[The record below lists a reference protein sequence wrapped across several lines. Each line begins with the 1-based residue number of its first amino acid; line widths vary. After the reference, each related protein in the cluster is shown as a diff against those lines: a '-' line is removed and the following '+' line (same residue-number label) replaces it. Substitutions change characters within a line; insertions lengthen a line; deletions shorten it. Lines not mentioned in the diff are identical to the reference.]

1 MWYPED
7 THAFSSGLCCFA
19 KAWSPEENGMIEYRM
34 MNKIKEE
41 QFSMLE
47 GGTIYN
53 QSPIVLVPSSNKYQ
67 NHTSGIEQ
75 NYYSILC
82 TESNRNQSIKY
93 NFQGYINEPNIVY
106 YIKNQKYMYQAM
118 ELHLCTTRETMNEF
132 PFLSSFLLQHSEDAA
147 TIHGAIVIS
156 HRSLTNAP
164 KLYSCFF
171 LTNQG
176 QLSPDAEQIERL
188 FDVHD
193 SMKEMNQSEPNYV
206 TMNDF
211 IQDIPIISETTLNHT
226 NLTVLFYKT
235 PIVIR
240 FPHLMNPT
248 PTPRLLQDVANSSK
262 GCSCNMQEGFGFG
275 SPSIIEGMDNCKNTT
290 NWMGNES
297 CLECN
302 GGYVLDGNIP
312 AHCKELAGTTH
323 NNNNSYNCENGKAD
337 ITGAARCGECNSGY
351 MLSGIPSRC
360 VPNGI
365 GSNNNNNSYQCENG
379 QADLTGAARCG
390 SCNDGYILSGA
401 PSICVPNGSNIGA
414 VGSGAIR
421 KVTDNLKTGGSKIGG
436 VKSSQAYDVFPNL
449 VQNGNSKNYGQ
460 VASSCDKKAP
470 ANFDRSNIPK
480 TPTTYSGR
488 KISPVAGAKINSDAT
503 CKVFDEAMQ
512 TNLNNVLSKGPSD
525 VENILRGI
533 FDYRQN
539 NDGLNPFIGGSGTNP
554 ETGGTGIDCY
564 HEYVKNFWGNETN
577 FTNYLI
583 QSGVT
588 APPYYNYWNAELG
601 PTTNYGFNPA
611 SIFYNLNGQCYDTT
625 TVAFNIGRAEKYG
638 INALADIKDAVFLD
652 ISSAANTAA
661 SSAQKAMD
669 WLSGQ
674 GTNCSS
680 TKGPTMTIEVPMI
693 DDPEYTYQE
702 CSMIPG
708 DETTVEPVYYTSQ
721 QQFFNMNNSLMG
733 IVFYFIIFLMVY
745 FGTPFMYYFMMCVV
759 LKHGYNYTG
768 TSTFG
773 EYLRKPQSGI
783 FGKSR
788 GLSFIFN
795 ALYWVIVF
803 IIYMVTFIPGTNLKQ
818 LNTLII
824 LMIIFWVI
832 GYIGVKNNP
841 PPDSCMY

>member
-1 MWYPED
+1 
-7 THAFSSGLCCFA
+7 
-19 KAWSPEENGMIEYRM
+19 MIEYRI

-82 TESNRNQSIKY
+82 TEFHRNQFIKY
-93 NFQGYINEPNIVY
+93 NFQGYINEPNIMY

-118 ELHLCTTRETMNEF
+118 ELYLCPTLETMKEF
-132 PFLSSFLLQHSEDAA
+132 PFLSSFLDKTSPDAA
-147 TIHGAIVIS
+147 TIQGAIVIS

-176 QLSPDAEQIERL
+176 QLSPDAAQIERL

-193 SMKEMNQSEPNYV
+193 PMKEMNQSEPNYV

-248 PTPRLLQDVANSSK
+248 PTPKLLQDVANSSK
-262 GCSCNMQEGFGFG
+262 GCSCNMQEGFG
-275 SPSIIEGMDNCKNTT
+275 SQSVVEGM
-290 NWMGNES
+290 
-297 CLECN
+297 
-302 GGYVLDGNIP
+302 
-312 AHCKELAGTTH
+312 
-323 NNNNSYNCENGKAD
+323 YNCENGKAD
-337 ITGAARCGECNSGY
+337 ITGANRCGECNSGY
-351 MLSGIPSRC
+351 MLSGIPSSC

-365 GSNNNNNSYQCENG
+365 GSNNNNNSSYHCENG
-379 QADLTGAARCG
+379 QADITGAARCG
-390 SCNDGYILSGA
+390 SCDDGYILSGA
-401 PSICVPNGSNIGA
+401 PSICVFNGSNIGV
-414 VGSGAIR
+414 VGSDTVSNVVD
-421 KVTDNLKTGGSKIGG
+421 KVNIDTGKIGG
-436 VKSSQAYDVFPNL
+436 IQSSKANGVFPNL
-449 VQNGNSKNYGQ
+449 VQNGNTQNYGQ
-460 VASSCDKKAP
+460 VASVCDKNAP
-470 ANFDRSNIPK
+470 ANFDKSNIPK

-488 KISPVAGAKINSDAT
+488 KISPISGAKINSDAT

-512 TNLNNVLSKGPSD
+512 TNINNILSQGPSG
-525 VENILRGI
+525 VENILQGI

-564 HEYVKNFWGNETN
+564 HEYVNNFWGNETN
-577 FTNYLI
+577 FMNYLV

-588 APPYYNYWNAELG
+588 APPYYNYWNAEMG

-611 SIFYNLNGQCYDTT
+611 SVFYNLNGQCYDTT
-625 TVAFNIGRAEKYG
+625 TVSFNIGRAEKYG

-661 SSAQKAMD
+661 SSAQKALD

-721 QQFFNMNNSLMG
+721 QQFFNLNNSLMG

-768 TSTFG
+768 TSTLG

-795 ALYWVIVF
+795 ALYWIIVF
-803 IIYMVTFIPGTNLKQ
+803 IIYMVTFIPGVNLKQ
-818 LNTLII
+818 LNTLIV

-841 PPDSCMY
+841 PPDSCFF